1 MEVSM
6 LSLDS
11 GIIFRIP
18 ALLIAITVHE
28 YAHGQVSYSL
38 GDPTPKLE
46 GRLTMNPLAH
56 LDIMGAIMLVLVG
69 FGWAKPVGIN
79 PAYYKDYKN
88 DIMKVAFAGPGANLV
103 LCFLATFLMLL
114 LGKFGFLTQGVY
126 TFLRWL
132 QLYNVW
138 SAFFNL
144 IPIPPLD
151 GSKILMALLPSQRA
165 YAYEQT
171 IAPYSMYIL
180 IAICFTGIVSTI
192 ISPFVSMYMGLVN
205 GVLGLL
211 F

>member
-1 MEVSM
+1 M

-56 LDIMGAIMLVLVG
+56 LDILGAIMLVLVG

-79 PAYYKDYKN
+79 PSYYKNYKK
-88 DIMKVAFAGPGANLV
+88 DIMKVAFAGPGANLL
-103 LCFLATFLMLL
+103 LCFLATFLILF
-114 LGKFGFLTQGVY
+114 LGKLGFLSQGVY
-126 TFLRWL
+126 QFLRWL

-138 SAFFNL
+138 FAFFNL

-192 ISPFVSMYMGLVN
+192 ITPFVTLYMGLVN
-205 GVLGLL
+205 LVLGVL